1 LIEKPRKGESQIVND
16 NQPRPKYEAPQ
27 VRVMTE
33 QEVLS
38 AFQVTAAG
46 THMWWV

>member
-1 LIEKPRKGESQIVND
+1 MEE
-16 NQPRPKYEAPQ
+16 NQKDSNAAKKVEQKPKYEAPRI
-27 VRVMTE
+27 RVMTE

-46 THMWWV
+46 TSMWWA

>member
-1 LIEKPRKGESQIVND
+1 MEEMRKDSTIIKEAEQK
-16 NQPRPKYEAPQ
+16 PKYEAPRI
-27 VRVMTE
+27 RVMTE

-46 THMWWV
+46 TTMWWI